1 MPGNDC
7 SILLLHL
14 SELQENH
21 NPLSGWLKGGICNN
35 YLNEGGI
42 GILLVN
48 VSAYFKSVFPVG
60 YLFQVLLFS
69 S

>member
-1 MPGNDC
+1 M
-7 SILLLHL
+7 
-14 SELQENH
+14 
-21 NPLSGWLKGGICNN
+21 LSGWLKGGICNN
-35 YLNEGGI
+35 YLKEGGI